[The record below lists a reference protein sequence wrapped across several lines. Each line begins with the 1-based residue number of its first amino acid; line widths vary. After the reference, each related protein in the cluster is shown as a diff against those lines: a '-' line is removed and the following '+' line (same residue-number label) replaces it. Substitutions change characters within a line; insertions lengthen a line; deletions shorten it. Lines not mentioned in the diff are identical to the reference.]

1 MARTAV
7 TAGRQLSTSFLP
19 GKVMTAEEMA
29 IMRMGDILAGKQYD
43 AGKYFLNDDPVEW
56 ILEHFRIPETPDHH
70 LLLADYQQD
79 CLREALSKDADG
91 NFNYS
96 LIVWS
101 DIKKSIKSTI
111 AAAVVLWRAFNT
123 PWASIKIVANDLK
136 QADSRVSFYV
146 RRCIELNERMGAIAH
161 VVPSGYTIDL
171 LHNHARIESIPV
183 DPKGEAGGNDDM
195 VCFSELWAANNKA
208 AQRLWTELTLSPTKY
223 GQSFR
228 WVETYAGYS
237 GESPMLEKLYEQ
249 GVKEGKKLDW
259 ADEYDPP
266 LEVYQNVPA
275 KFFCMWNQDPR
286 LTWQSEEYYAQE
298 AATLTPD
305 EFRRVH
311 RNQWVSSVSAFIPIA
326 WWDACKRENIINR
339 MSPSDSMIMALDA
352 AVTSDSFGLTLVSG
366 IPPNLLDELRKQDQ
380 ASQDVDYLALRHAVK
395 WSPPKGGKIDF
406 GPIETEIYRLLDQYH
421 IIEIV
426 YDPYQL
432 EDMAGRIKRS
442 MRAHVY
448 ALTQGS
454 PRLKADKG
462 LFDMIRDR
470 RVVHD
475 GIYHDLREHLSNA
488 SAEIDKQDKKLR
500 IVKRSELLKIDLAI
514 CLSMAAARASYW
526 QL

>member
-1 MARTAV
+1 
-7 TAGRQLSTSFLP
+7 LSTSFLP
-19 GKVMTAEEMA
+19 GRALSAEEIALTRMA
-29 IMRMGDILAGKQYD
+29 DILAGKQYD
-43 AGKYFLNDDPVEW
+43 AGKYFMNDDPVEW
-56 ILEHFRIPETPDHH
+56 ILEHFRIPETRDNHI
-70 LLLADYQQD
+70 LLADYQQD
-79 CLREALSKDADG
+79 SLREALSRNENGD
-91 NFNYS
+91 FNYS

-161 VVPSGYTIDL
+161 MVPSGYTIDL

-223 GQSFR
+223 GRSFR

-237 GESPMLEKLYEQ
+237 GESPLLEKLYDQ
-249 GVKEGKKLDW
+249 GVKEGKKFDW
-259 ADEYDPP
+259 SEDYDPP
-266 LEVYQNVPA
+266 LEVYSNKAA
-275 KFFCMWNQDPR
+275 KFFCLWNQTPR
-286 LTWQSEEYYAQE
+286 LSWQTEEYYAQE
-298 AATLTPD
+298 AATLVPD

-326 WWDACKRENIINR
+326 WWDACKRDNIINR
-339 MSPSDSMIMALDA
+339 MSNSDSMIMSLDA
-352 AVTSDSFGLTLVSG
+352 AVSSDSFGLSMVSG
-366 IPPNLLDELRKQDQ
+366 VPAELLKELRKDDGV
-380 ASQDVDYLALRHAVK
+380 SDDINYLAVRYARK
-395 WSPPKGGKIDF
+395 WTPPKGGKIDF
-406 GPIETEIYRLLDQYH
+406 APIEEEIDKLLKQFH
-421 IIEIV
+421 VIEIV

-448 ALTQGS
+448 ALTQGG

-470 RVVHD
+470 RIIHD
-475 GIYHDLREHLSNA
+475 GTLHDLREHLSNA
-488 SAEIDKQDKKLR
+488 NAEIDKEDKKLR

-514 CLSMAAARASYW
+514 CVSMASARASYW